1 MIEVL
6 KRKINKILDVSNI
19 GKNKYSTL
27 VNFFII
33 FLIVFSAIETIFKST
48 ILNILGESCILNL
61 DRVIYVLFTL
71 EFLLRIFA
79 ASEENKIYKGFF
91 GRLKYLFSFYT
102 FIDLLAI
109 IPFYIEILNPGF
121 GFFSLSVLRV
131 FRLVRL
137 VRYLNSFNLILNA
150 IKNKKTEL
158 YISMQLIL
166 LLTFVLSVLMFQVE
180 HNAQPDNF
188 KNIWDS
194 FLWSLSKYIGEMAGY
209 GNFSPI
215 TKLGMLLGTIVGILG
230 IAIFAVP
237 AGIIASGFVEEI
249 QTLEKNRKL
258 EEISHKINF
267 AFTKEYFAPVIKI
280 KRDLGLSVLPRRWL
294 SIEDLIYKVGISEQL
309 ATDFISSTDGFR
321 IRNIKINE
329 NTDIG
334 IEQWVAN
341 RSYGTCIQR
350 DSKLV
355 FINLYAGIQS
365 FFGHFTSSMAFVAE
379 ASYISNEKFSKA
391 TLKEGFDLDFAE
403 GINNDSIS
411 TYPPFAAFASDLN
424 EIVDSESICVFF
436 IAASRSVEML
446 HFNGGGVKG
455 KSGFDDFPLF
465 EDLKKLKDVYDE
477 CSEFCLKNDGE
488 IRTNEIYGD
497 LSEDNLAWYI
507 KRKFKCD
514 IVLIHI
520 NVQLFSNQNQPNY
533 YQNLHNLALKL
544 KKFGIEKS

>member
-27 VNFFII
+27 VNFFVI

-48 ILNILGESCILNL
+48 ILNTLGESCILNL
-61 DRVIYVLFTL
+61 DRVIYILFTL
-71 EFLLRIFA
+71 EFLLRVFA
-79 ASEENKIYKGFF
+79 ASEENEIYKGFF

-121 GFFSLSVLRV
+121 GFFSLTVLRV

-180 HNAQPDNF
+180 HNAQPNNF

-215 TKLGMLLGTIVGILG
+215 TRLGMLLGTIVGILG

-267 AFTKEYFAPVIKI
+267 AFTKEYFGPVIKI

-321 IRNIKINE
+321 MRNTKTNE
-329 NTDIG
+329 NTAIG

-341 RSYGTCIQR
+341 RCYGTCVQR
-350 DSKLV
+350 DSNLV
-355 FINLYAGIQS
+355 FINLYAAIQS

-379 ASYISNEKFSKA
+379 ASYISNEKFSKV

-411 TYPPFAAFASDLN
+411 SHPPFAAFASDLN

-436 IAASRSVEML
+436 VAASSSVEML

-488 IRTNEIYGD
+488 IRTNEVYGD

-533 YQNLHNLALKL
+533 YQNLYNLALKL